1 MDAPGSWAVLLLL
14 LCFLAHDPEQLHVN
28 AREDGMLL
36 QAANAVLMAVM
47 LLVTAGPASG
57 QAVDLAK
64 LKCREFIE
72 LPKDTIVTVT
82 IWLDGYY
89 TDEEDAAVF
98 EADKLKVKAEKLAAF
113 CAQNP
118 KLGLMTAAES
128 VMAK

>member
-1 MDAPGSWAVLLLL
+1 LEAL
-14 LCFLAHDPEQLHVN
+14 
-28 AREDGMLL
+28 EDGMLL
-36 QAANAVLMAVM
+36 QAANAVVMALV
-47 LLVTAGPASG
+47 LLVIAGPASG
-57 QAVDLAK
+57 QTIDLAK
-64 LKCREFIE
+64 LKCRDFIE
-72 LPKDTIVTVT
+72 LPKETIVTVT

-89 TDEEDAAVF
+89 TDEEDAALF